1 MWTLNKTQAEMAEYL
16 DVSQALISGI
26 VRGEREV
33 SKKMIHKLQSNGIN
47 PKWLMFGEGEMLAAS
62 QEKHGKKENRQAI
75 NLNSPQSTP
84 MESPESWDHFVQIPR
99 YNVEAGM
106 GDGRPVGEEEVVEYF
121 AFRRD
126 WIKHALR
133 TRREDLKLIRAE
145 RWYLDRGDG
154 RLMYW
159 DESELSK
166 AFSGYRA
173 DVGASSRIDPIHG
186 IRAAGI
192 TLLLDAGDVGV
203 ATVKKLARH
212 SAIATTLRYLNS
224 ERIELRESVEKLAR

>member
-1 MWTLNKTQAEMAEYL
+1 
-16 DVSQALISGI
+16 
-26 VRGEREV
+26 
-33 SKKMIHKLQSNGIN
+33 
-47 PKWLMFGEGEMLAAS
+47 
-62 QEKHGKKENRQAI
+62 
-75 NLNSPQSTP
+75 
-84 MESPESWDHFVQIPR
+84 
-99 YNVEAGM
+99 
-106 GDGRPVGEEEVVEYF
+106 
-121 AFRRD
+121 
-126 WIKHALR
+126 
-133 TRREDLKLIRAE
+133 
-145 RWYLDRGDG
+145 
-154 RLMYW
+154 MYW